1 MELFWK
7 MVKLEKGNIAVILL
21 SVPAA
26 AVLGMIISGA
36 VCFYDEEVVSC
47 LPLGLI
53 MAMCAAGILQS
64 VITVGAFYGAFNIAV
79 GMGVTRRRFVL
90 TWQGITLACMAVL
103 FVGLFLIYLVEKAL
117 MGNAFP
123 ALAFID
129 IGVVFRLQ
137 YLIPVAVGL
146 WVLEFFSEALFLR
159 FGTKML
165 WAVWAVWMALT
176 LGLPRLPAR
185 LLVAIRDCFV
195 SAQGRVLLGII
206 GAALAVVF
214 SVTAWRL
221 LRKQRVTA

>member
-7 MVKLEKGNIAVILL
+7 LVKLEKGNIAVILL

-36 VCFYDEEVVSC
+36 VCFYDKEMVSYF
-47 LPLGLI
+47 PVGLI

-90 TWQGITLACMAVL
+90 TWQAITLACMAGL

-123 ALAFID
+123 ELAFID

-185 LLVAIRDCFV
+185 LLVAIAEFFV
-195 SAQGRVLLGII
+195 SVQGRVLLGII
-206 GAALAVVF
+206 GAALAVLL

>member
-7 MVKLEKGNIAVILL
+7 LVKLEKGNIAVMLL

-26 AVLGMIISGA
+26 AVLGTVISGA
-36 VCFYDEEVVSC
+36 VCFYDEEMVSC

-53 MAMCAAGILQS
+53 MAMCVAGILQS

-90 TWQGITLACMAVL
+90 AWQGITLVCMAVL
-103 FVGLFLIYLVEKAL
+103 LVGLFLIYLVEREL

-123 ALAFID
+123 ALSFID
-129 IGVVFRLQ
+129 IGVVFRLR
-137 YLIPVAVGL
+137 YLIPVVVGL

-159 FGTKML
+159 LGGKML

-185 LLVAIRDCFV
+185 LLVAIGDFFV
-195 SAQGRVLLGII
+195 SAQGRGLLGII
-206 GAALAVVF
+206 GAVLAVVF

>member
-7 MVKLEKGNIAVILL
+7 MVKLEKGNIAVMLL

-36 VCFYDEEVVSC
+36 VCFCDKEMVSYF
-47 LPLGLI
+47 PVGLI

-90 TWQGITLACMAVL
+90 TWQAITLACMAGL

-123 ALAFID
+123 ELAFID

-185 LLVAIRDCFV
+185 LLVAIAEFFV
-195 SAQGRVLLGII
+195 SVQGRVLLGII
-206 GAALAVVF
+206 GAALAVLL